1 MFGHHQ
7 LDPQAFQRLVSIG
20 QWVNFKPGEVLTEE
34 GQDVSKVRLLVSG
47 EAAVMK
53 AGEQIST
60 LDSPGHFIGEMT
72 LMEKFIHLHDK
83 EEPQC
88 LASGVRDWALASAT
102 VQTTT
107 DMVCF

>member
-47 EAAVMK
+47 EAAVLK
-53 AGEQIST
+53 AGERIST
-60 LDSPGHFIGEMT
+60 LDAPGHFIGEMT

-83 EEPQC
+83 EEPTSSQG

-102 VQTTT
+102 VHTTT
-107 DMVCF
+107 D